1 MELKLFEML
10 ATGGDAAAL
19 ALLFLVYKQSQVVSA
34 LKERI
39 IKLETELEA
48 YLRKDH

>member
-1 MELKLFEML
+1 MELQLFEML
-10 ATGGDAAAL
+10 ATGSDAAVM
-19 ALLFLVYKQSQVVSA
+19 ALLFLVYKQSQTVTA

-48 YLRKDH
+48 YLKAKD